1 MGRLEMGVGPG
12 GGLKWDRWGSI
23 IEGEGDYACVGS
35 GHPHG
40 KREISIMSNGSISGQ
55 SWFVIYLVLN
65 VKDSQD

>member
-1 MGRLEMGVGPG
+1 M
-12 GGLKWDRWGSI
+12 
-23 IEGEGDYACVGS
+23 GS
-35 GHPHG
+35 GRPRG